1 MTRQEVHAAV
11 EGMPETAATAAP
23 APGRWSVVE
32 CLEHITVVEQS
43 FVGRLQT
50 AAPGDV
56 PPIDKQREANFL
68 EQIPN
73 RSQRAEAPERAR
85 PTGRFTNLS
94 DALAAFDRARAET
107 IRFAEAQQEK
117 LYSIAETHG
126 RFGRLNGYEF
136 LILVAAHSRR
146 HAGQICENR
155 SVLACE

>member
-1 MTRQEVHAAV
+1 
-11 EGMPETAATAAP
+11 MPETAATAAP

-146 HAGQICENR
+146 HAGQIRENR